1 MLRNVLH
8 STLPIEMYHFTGELE
23 DKELRAE
30 LEASYDLKLVE
41 VSGKRPNGKSWSEFC
56 FTCLDMGRSA
66 HGRYQEF
73 RILAHSIHGIRLHG
87 QRESSTGAH
96 PCFCLKEAD

>member
-8 STLPIEMYHFTGELE
+8 SKLPIEMYHFTGELE

-41 VSGKRPNGKSWSEFC
+41 VSGKRPNGKSWSKFLF
-56 FTCLDMGRSA
+56 FTSPDLGSA
-66 HGRYQEF
+66 DGRYQEF
-73 RILAHSIHGIRLHG
+73 RILAHPIHGVRLYG
-87 QRESSTGAH
+87 
-96 PCFCLKEAD
+96 

>member
-30 LEASYDLKLVE
+30 LEASYDLKLNE
-41 VSGKRPNGKSWSEFC
+41 VSGKRPNGKSWSECSPIKQDAKTKLIVDIKNSAFLHTQ
-56 FTCLDMGRSA
+56 FTEFIYMDSVSVFSRS
-66 HGRYQEF
+66 
-73 RILAHSIHGIRLHG
+73 
-87 QRESSTGAH
+87 
-96 PCFCLKEAD
+96 

>member
-41 VSGKRPNGKSWSEFC
+41 VSGKRPNGKSWSE
-56 FTCLDMGRSA
+56 LLSIPSPDLGSA
-66 HGRYQEF
+66 DGRYQKL
-73 RILAHSIHGIRLHG
+73 RIPPYSIHGIRVYG
-87 QRESSTGAH
+87 
-96 PCFCLKEAD
+96 

>member
-41 VSGKRPNGKSWSEFC
+41 VSGKRPNGKSWSE
-56 FTCLDMGRSA
+56 LLSISSSDLGSA
-66 HGRYQEF
+66 DGRYQE
-73 RILAHSIHGIRLHG
+73 LSIPPHPVHGIRLYG
-87 QRESSTGAH
+87 
-96 PCFCLKEAD
+96 

>member
-8 STLPIEMYHFTGELE
+8 SKLPIEMYHFTGELE

-41 VSGKRPNGKSWSEFC
+41 VSGKRPNGKSWSEILF
-56 FTCLDMGRSA
+56 FSSSDLVSA
-66 HGRYQEF
+66 DGRYQEF
-73 RILAHSIHGIRLHG
+73 RLPSYSIHRVRLHG
-87 QRESSTGAH
+87 
-96 PCFCLKEAD
+96 

>member
-8 STLPIEMYHFTGELE
+8 SKLPIEMYHFTGELE

-41 VSGKRPNGKSWSEFC
+41 VSGKRPNGKSWSKCSFVSGVRGLMC
-56 FTCLDMGRSA
+56 
-66 HGRYQEF
+66 RYQEF
-73 RILAHSIHGIRLHG
+73 RILTYPIHRIRLYG
-87 QRESSTGAH
+87 
-96 PCFCLKEAD
+96 

>member
-1 MLRNVLH
+1 MLRKVLH

-56 FTCLDMGRSA
+56 FASLDMDRGA
-66 HGRYQEF
+66 DGRYQEY
-73 RILAHSIHGIRLHG
+73 RILAYSIHGIRLHG
-87 QRESSTGAH
+87 QCESSKGPH

>member
-41 VSGKRPNGKSWSEFC
+41 VSGKRPNGKSWSE
-56 FTCLDMGRSA
+56 LLSISSSDLGSA
-66 HGRYQEF
+66 DGRYQEF
-73 RILAHSIHGIRLHG
+73 RILAYSIHRIRLHG
-87 QRESSTGAH
+87 QCESSTGPH

>member
-30 LEASYDLKLVE
+30 LEASYDLRLVE
-41 VSGKRPNGKSWSEFC
+41 VSGKRPNGKSWSE
-56 FTCLDMGRSA
+56 SA
-66 HGRYQEF
+66 SPPAFLSG
-73 RILAHSIHGIRLHG
+73 L
-87 QRESSTGAH
+87 
-96 PCFCLKEAD
+96 

>member
-41 VSGKRPNGKSWSEFC
+41 VSGKRPNGKSWSEFS
-56 FTCLDMGRSA
+56 FHHRPLSPSGMGRSA
-66 HGRYQEF
+66 ECRYQEF
-73 RILAHSIHGIRLHG
+73 RILAYSIHGVRLYG
-87 QRESSTGAH
+87 
-96 PCFCLKEAD
+96 